1 MALASKKHHIC
12 SIETQSGRIQNS
24 FFFNYKM
31 NMGFPLLFNSLKINL
46 ILLWIGISNFFFFL
60 QLTGTSTLDFISRK
74 AKTMFVLL
82 HPYLFLNLIEES
94 RTPVK
99 YRTLV

>member
-1 MALASKKHHIC
+1 MD
-12 SIETQSGRIQNS
+12 G
-24 FFFNYKM
+24 
-31 NMGFPLLFNSLKINL
+31 NL
-46 ILLWIGISNFFFFL
+46 QFFL

-74 AKTMFVLL
+74 AKTMFVFL